1 MQLKKIKIGT
11 KNNTR
16 TTLGIIKKNLQG
28 GELPRELFFTTRQ
41 KTKIG
46 NAFANNKLMDIKF
59 SKSQLSKII
68 QLGRFL
74 GAFLG
79 KLAIILIKIGVPLA
93 KNVLATLA
101 TMASAS
107 ANRGCHSKKKMH
119 RSGVVRTSK
128 GMNLVNSNKNMNE
141 FIRIIVL
148 LEISDALLDGVSET
162 VKHVNNKKVDVLVC
176 YLEV

>member
-11 KNNTR
+11 KNKTR
-16 TTLGIIKKNLQG
+16 TTLGITKKNLQG
-28 GELPRELFFTTRQ
+28 GELPRELFLTTRQ

-107 ANRGCHSKKKMH
+107 ANRGCHSKKNA
-119 RSGVVRTSK
+119 SK
-128 GMNLVNSNKNMNE
+128 WSCKNK
-141 FIRIIVL
+141 
-148 LEISDALLDGVSET
+148 
-162 VKHVNNKKVDVLVC
+162 
-176 YLEV
+176 

>member
-16 TTLGIIKKNLQG
+16 TTLGIIKKNLQA
-28 GELPRELFFTTRQ
+28 GELPRELFLTTRQ

-107 ANRGCHSKKKMH
+107 ANRGCHSKKMH

-128 GMNLVNSNKNMNE
+128 GMNLVSSNKNMSE